1 MGGDQAVIAIGVGCR
16 SGCDADEIVALVED
30 TLAMLPTRRKA
41 LGLYSIDARRGE
53 AGLADAASRLGLPL
67 VFLAAEALQRFSD
80 GAQTISPR
88 VDRIHGLPS
97 VAETAA
103 LAGVG
108 DDAVLL
114 VTRRAS
120 ARATCAIAG
129 RPL

>member
-1 MGGDQAVIAIGVGCR
+1 MIAIGVGCR
-16 SGCDADEIVALVED
+16 SGCDADEIVGLVED
-30 TLAMLPTRRKA
+30 TLAMLPTPQEA
-41 LGLYSIDARRGE
+41 QGLYSIDSRRGE
-53 AGLADAASRLGLPL
+53 AGLAEAANRLGLPL
-67 VFLAAEALQRFSD
+67 VFLAVEALRRFSD

-88 VDRIHGLPS
+88 VDEIHGLPS

-103 LAGVG
+103 LAGAG